1 MQVPMEVLRDAYIA
15 GVRAKRKYAP
25 DKLASSKELIAPEI
39 LWQNDAEQRI
49 GMQAAAEV
57 IVKWAKESKK

>member
-1 MQVPMEVLRDAYIA
+1 MHVPMEVLRDAYIA
-15 GVRAKRKYAP
+15 GVQAKRKHAP
-25 DKLASSKELIAPEI
+25 DKLAGEKELIAPEL

-57 IVKWAKESKK
+57 IMKWAKGNKK